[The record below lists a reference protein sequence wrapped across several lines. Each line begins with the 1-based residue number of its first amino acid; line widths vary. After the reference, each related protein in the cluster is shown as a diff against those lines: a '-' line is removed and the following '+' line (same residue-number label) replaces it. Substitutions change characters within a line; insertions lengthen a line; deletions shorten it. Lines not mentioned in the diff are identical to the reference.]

1 MGAERYHGREHRYT
15 DYAIPDV
22 LQMMGR
28 ASLSGSSGHAQCVLM
43 CLGNKREF
51 YKKFLYEPLPLESRL
66 DSQLHDAMNSEVAA
80 KTITSKQDAVDYLT
94 WTLMYRRLVQNPNY
108 YGLQGT
114 SHEHLSDYLS
124 ELIESTLGDLAAAKC
139 VTIDEDEL
147 DVTPTNLGLVSAYY
161 QIRYLTVEMFSLSL
175 SAKTK
180 LRGVLDIVSA
190 ADEFES
196 LPIRHR
202 ESSVLSR
209 LANRVPVPL
218 PGTDNEDTKW
228 TSPRVR
234 THLLLQAHFSRLT
247 LPADLAADQMWV
259 LARVA
264 PLLQA
269 MVDVAASMGWMQP
282 ALAAMELAQMT
293 VQAVWEGRDPLVKQ
307 VPHLGTNT
315 MLPICQNMNVETV
328 FDVID
333 MEDTARSS
341 LLKDM
346 PPRHI
351 ADIAAYVNRYPNIE
365 VEHEITDADQITAG
379 ELVYIR
385 VSLDRDWDDDSD
397 NVPGPVIAP
406 FFPYSRTEGWWLV
419 VGDPRTQTLL
429 VVKRVSVGRHLDT
442 RVEFMAPER
451 EGPCKLKM
459 FLMCDAYLGCDQEF
473 DVEINVLQG
482 DDEAS
487 EMDED

>member
-1 MGAERYHGREHRYT
+1 
-15 DYAIPDV
+15 
-22 LQMMGR
+22 
-28 ASLSGSSGHAQCVLM
+28 
-43 CLGNKREF
+43 
-51 YKKFLYEPLPLESRL
+51 
-66 DSQLHDAMNSEVAA
+66 
-80 KTITSKQDAVDYLT
+80 
-94 WTLMYRRLVQNPNY
+94 
-108 YGLQGT
+108 
-114 SHEHLSDYLS
+114 
-124 ELIESTLGDLAAAKC
+124 
-139 VTIDEDEL
+139 
-147 DVTPTNLGLVSAYY
+147 
-161 QIRYLTVEMFSLSL
+161 
-175 SAKTK
+175 
-180 LRGVLDIVSA
+180 
-190 ADEFES
+190 
-196 LPIRHR
+196 
-202 ESSVLSR
+202 
-209 LANRVPVPL
+209 
-218 PGTDNEDTKW
+218 
-228 TSPRVR
+228 
-234 THLLLQAHFSRLT
+234 
-247 LPADLAADQMWV
+247 
-259 LARVA
+259 
-264 PLLQA
+264 